1 MASNDETV
9 LYSVNDSIATIT
21 LNRPKVL
28 NALNDELMLALRVA
42 IDTAGNDDSV
52 RAVLVTGAG
61 RAFSAGADLT
71 TIPIDTATIAKGI
84 DPGKSLV
91 ERYNPIIL
99 GLRSLRKPV
108 VTAINGPAAGAGMSI
123 ALAGDIIIAG
133 QSASFLQAFVRLG
146 LVPDAGS
153 TWFLP
158 RYVGDVRARA
168 LTMLA
173 EPIDATE
180 AHRIGMVWK
189 VFPDADLM
197 AQAVAI
203 ASKLSRAPTSALAM
217 IKEALNASSANS
229 LDAQLALE
237 ARLQTRAGKTHDF
250 IEGVSAFVEKRS
262 ATFTG
267 K

>member
-1 MASNDETV
+1 MNTQEDPV
-9 LYSVNDSIATIT
+9 LYVVTDGIATIT

-28 NALNDELMLALRVA
+28 NALNDDLMWALRAAIDKAA
-42 IDTAGNDDSV
+42 IDTLV
-52 RAVLVTGAG
+52 RAVLMTGAG

-71 TIPIDTATIAKGI
+71 TIPLDAATIAKGI
-84 DPGKSLV
+84 DPGKSLI

-99 GLRSLRKPV
+99 SIRALQKPV
-108 VTAINGPAAGAGMSI
+108 ITAINGPAAGAGMSI
-123 ALAGDIIIAG
+123 ALAGDIVIAG

-189 VFPDADLM
+189 VYPDADLM
-197 AQAVAI
+197 TQAMTLAT
-203 ASKLSRAPTSALAM
+203 KLSQAPTSAIAM
-217 IKEALNASSANS
+217 IKEALNASSANT
-229 LDAQLALE
+229 LDEQLALE
-237 ARLQTRAGKTHDF
+237 AHLQTRAGKTHDF
-250 IEGVSAFVEKRS
+250 IEGVSAFVEKRH

>member
-71 TIPIDTATIAKGI
+71 TIPIDPATIAKGI

>member
-1 MASNDETV
+1 MNPTEDTV

-28 NALNDELMLALRVA
+28 NALNDDLMLALRSA
-42 IDTAGNDDSV
+42 IDKAATDNAV
-52 RAVLVTGAG
+52 RAVLITGAG

-71 TIPIDTATIAKGI
+71 SITLTPETIAKGI
-84 DPGKSLV
+84 DPGKALI

-99 GLRSLRKPV
+99 GIRALKKPV
-108 VTAINGPAAGAGMSI
+108 ITVVNGPAAGAGMSI
-123 ALAGDIIIAG
+123 ALAGDIILAS

-173 EPIDATE
+173 EPIDAAE
-180 AHRIGMVWK
+180 AQRIGMVWK
-189 VFPDADLM
+189 IFPDADLM
-197 AQAVAI
+197 TQALAI
-203 ASKLSRAPTSALAM
+203 ASKLSKAPTSAIAM
-217 IKEALNASSANS
+217 TKEALNASSANS
-229 LDAQLALE
+229 LAEQLALE
-237 ARLQTRAGKTHDF
+237 ASQQTRAGATHDF
-250 IEGVSAFVEKRS
+250 IEGVTAFLEKRS
-262 ATFTG
+262 AVFTG